1 MTQPVRTIR
10 RAASV
15 EAEVHVAVA
24 VVGGGACGLTAAL
37 MLGDAGID
45 CVVLER
51 DALPSGSTALS
62 SGFIPA
68 PGTRTQRE
76 HGVADDS
83 AARFAADIQ
92 AKAHG
97 RAAPALVDAYANAI
111 GPALD
116 ALQERHGLAWTLL
129 DGFLYPGHSVH
140 RMHALP
146 QKTGA
151 ALMAALQAAVEAAG
165 IPVLTQAVVDT
176 LVLDDEDRV
185 VGIDYL
191 RPDGQHE
198 TLGCDALLL
207 ACNGFGGNPQMV
219 RTLLPEMAEATFGGH
234 VPATTA
240 APILWGEALGARL
253 RDLGGYQGHGSW
265 VTPQGAL
272 MSWAVMMEGGVQ
284 LNSEGRR
291 FHDETQGYSEAAV
304 HVLAQPGGIAWNV
317 FDTPLLALARGFPD
331 FCDAEAAGALRRCDS
346 VAALADCIGC
356 EAGALQATLDAM
368 RVAARRPPM
377 AACSHAARRAVLR
390 RQGDR
395 RAVPHPGRPRHRA
408 RHARAAARRHAAA
421 QPACRRRR
429 GGRRLGRRG
438 VGLSLRQRAAERRGR
453 RLHRGAHGAAHS
465 IQGGV
470 RMTNREL
477 QDPARAQ
484 RHRAGPRRVRRA
496 ERTGGRAGRLRGAV
510 PVGRLDCLHA
520 AGPLRRRPDHF
531 HRSGRHARAHHRAR
545 GLPVIVD
552 ADTGFGNALNTQRT
566 VRGFERAGA
575 AMVQIEDQ
583 SFPKRC
589 GHLDGKAVVPGA
601 RWSAS

>member
-1 MTQPVRTIR
+1 MTTGPVRTVR

-15 EAEVHVAVA
+15 EADVHVAVA
-24 VVGGGACGLTAAL
+24 IVGGGACGLTAAL
-37 MLGDAGID
+37 MLSDAGVD

-83 AARFAADIQ
+83 AARFAADIH

-97 RAAPALVDAYANAI
+97 RAAPALVDAYAQAI

-116 ALQERHGLAWTLL
+116 ALQARHGLAWTLL

-176 LVLDDEDRV
+176 LVLDGEDRV
-185 VGIDYL
+185 IGIDCL
-191 RPDGQHE
+191 RPGGHRE
-198 TLGCDALLL
+198 TLGCDAVLL
-207 ACNGFGGNPQMV
+207 ACNGFGGNAAMV

-234 VPATTA
+234 TGNDGSA
-240 APILWGEALGARL
+240 ILWGEALGARL

-272 MSWAVMMEGGVQ
+272 MTWAVMTEGGVQ
-284 LNSEGRR
+284 LNCEGRR

-331 FCDAEAAGALRRCDS
+331 FCEAEAAGALRRCDS

-356 EAGALQATLDAM
+356 EPSVLQDTLDGLRGSAPPPDGRVFTRALQAPYFAVKVTGALFHTQGGLDIAPDM
-368 RVAARRPPM
+368 RVLRHDGTPFANLLAAGGAAGGVSGDAVWGYLSGNGLLSAVAGGYIAART
-377 AACSHAARRAVLR
+377 
-390 RQGDR
+390 
-395 RAVPHPGRPRHRA
+395 
-408 RHARAAARRHAAA
+408 AAA
-421 QPACRRRR
+421 QI
-429 GGRRLGRRG
+429 
-438 VGLSLRQRAAERRGR
+438 
-453 RLHRGAHGAAHS
+453 HS
-465 IQGGV
+465 S
-470 RMTNREL
+470 E
-477 QDPARAQ
+477 A
-484 RHRAGPRRVRRA
+484 
-496 ERTGGRAGRLRGAV
+496 
-510 PVGRLDCLHA
+510 
-520 AGPLRRRPDHF
+520 
-531 HRSGRHARAHHRAR
+531 
-545 GLPVIVD
+545 
-552 ADTGFGNALNTQRT
+552 
-566 VRGFERAGA
+566 
-575 AMVQIEDQ
+575 
-583 SFPKRC
+583 
-589 GHLDGKAVVPGA
+589 
-601 RWSAS
+601 SA